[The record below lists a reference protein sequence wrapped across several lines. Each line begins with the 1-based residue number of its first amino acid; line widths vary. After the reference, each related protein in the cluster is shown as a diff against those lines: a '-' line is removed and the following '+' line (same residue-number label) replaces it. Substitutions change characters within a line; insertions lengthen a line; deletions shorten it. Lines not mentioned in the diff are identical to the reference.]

1 MSAMKD
7 DSPIHILWLPTI
19 AALGIAYIASF
30 VDLLP
35 DAIIGFGWLDDL
47 VVFIGLVWF
56 FTSWLP
62 RNRHRIYWF
71 RPGPKAGPQSQDE
84 GAAAHDDSESKSEF
98 DPFSVL
104 NVRRGAA
111 PGEIKHA
118 YRDMLSKYHPDKV
131 THLGREFQQM
141 AHDKSIEIKKAYE
154 MLCGKE

>member
-1 MSAMKD
+1 MKD
-7 DSPIHILWLPTI
+7 DSPIHVLWLPTI
-19 AALGIAYIASF
+19 AVLGIAYIASF
-30 VDLLP
+30 IDFLP
-35 DAIIGFGWLDDL
+35 DAIIGIGWLDDL

-71 RPGPKAGPQSQDE
+71 RPGLKAGAESRDQ
-84 GAAAHDDSESKSEF
+84 GAAAQNKRDGGSEF

-104 NVRRGAA
+104 NVRRGAT
-111 PGEIKHA
+111 PDEIKHA
-118 YRDMLSKYHPDKV
+118 YRDLLMKYHPDKV

-141 AHDKSIEIKKAYE
+141 AHDKSIEIKRAYE